1 MGENILDFLLSI
13 QQVLLFAGIGVLG
26 AIAVFAF
33 GWWLHRLGV
42 FRIARSLFCSVKG
55 AAFGIVLAV
64 VVAKGG
70 AKLNLGHGSLL
81 QVVGET
87 NVVEYAVTPAQVEAG
102 LGTTGTTSHTTRSP
116 TIRSTR
122 NASVKSGTAT
132 GTVAGTT
139 VIASWRCRVG
149 LRMVMDA

>member
-1 MGENILDFLLSI
+1 MMREVILHFTLYTLHFS
-13 QQVLLFAGIGVLG
+13 LCVLG

-55 AAFGIVLAV
+55 AAFGILLAV

-87 NVVEYAVTPAQVEAG
+87 NVVEYAVTSAQVEAG
-102 LGTTGTTSHTTRSP
+102 FALAHTGTNETWNQSQ
-116 TIRSTR
+116 
-122 NASVKSGTAT
+122 
-132 GTVAGTT
+132 
-139 VIASWRCRVG
+139 
-149 LRMVMDA
+149 